1 MKEGTVL
8 MKRAVQYLAE
18 YNAALDLNQQASIP
32 ELQAVSCTPPTARTF
47 NINVDGAVFPKQGAV
62 GLGVLARDGYR
73 SPRIYFGGRL
83 IHYLSGSIW
92 SLCTSVI
99 SVLCN
104 TGLTVL

>member
-8 MKRAVQYLAE
+8 MKRPVQYLAE
-18 YNAALDLNQQASIP
+18 YNAALDLNQQGSIP
-32 ELQAVSCTPPTARTF
+32 ELQAVSWTPPTARTF
-47 NINVDGAVFPKQGAV
+47 KINVDGAVFSKQGAV
-62 GLGVLARDGYR
+62 GLGVLVRDGYR

-99 SVLCN
+99 SGLCN